1 MTEIK
6 VIPFN
11 TVQVNTCIIYDETG
25 EAAIVDCGCMNAVE
39 EQRLVDFCAENNL
52 TPKLL
57 LNTHLHFDHA
67 WGNAWAVRQ
76 WPEIKLYANMKEL
89 TDLPLPSEQVKLF
102 GMSGVKYENVPMERY
117 DPISQGDKLSFGN
130 TTIEVRDVPG
140 HSPGHV
146 VFYCQSEN
154 FVIVGDTLFNGG
166 IGRTDLWGG
175 NYEQLVTTIRRNL
188 MTLPKDT
195 VVYPGHGG
203 ATTIEI
209 EAMNNP
215 YLM

>member
-1 MTEIK
+1 MAQIK
-6 VIPFN
+6 IFPFN
-11 TVQVNTCIIYDETG
+11 TVQVNTSVIYDETG

-52 TPKLL
+52 RPKLL

-76 WPEIKLYANMKEL
+76 WPDIKLYANMKEL
-89 TDLPLPSEQVKLF
+89 TEMPPPSEQVKLF
-102 GMSGVKYENVPMERY
+102 GMSGVKYEDVPIERY

-146 VFYCQSEN
+146 VFYCPSDK

-175 NYEQLVTTIRRNL
+175 NYEQLVTTLRQNV
-188 MTLPKDT
+188 MSLPKET

-203 ATTIEI
+203 STTIEH
-209 EAMNNP
+209 ESMNNP

>member
-1 MTEIK
+1 MTQVKIFA
-6 VIPFN
+6 FN
-11 TVQVNTCIIYDETG
+11 TVQVNTAVIYDETG
-25 EAAIVDCGCMNAVE
+25 EAAIVDCGCMNAIE
-39 EQRLVDFCAENNL
+39 EQRLLDFCTENNL

-76 WPEIKLYANMKEL
+76 WKDIKLYANPNEFTMP
-89 TDLPLPSEQVKLF
+89 TPSEQVPLF
-102 GMSGVKYENVPMERY
+102 GMSGLKYEDVPMERY
-117 DPISQGDKLSFGN
+117 DPISQGDRLSFGN

-146 VFYCQSEN
+146 VFYCQSAN

-175 NYEQLVTTIRRNL
+175 NYDQLIRAIRKNL
-188 MTLPKDT
+188 MSLPKET
-195 VVYPGHGG
+195 VVYTGHGG
-203 ATTIEI
+203 ATSIEY
-209 EAMNNP
+209 EANNNP
-215 YLM
+215 YLV